1 MSTASTKRK
10 SNSLRRR
17 SLHEEIA
24 DHLRTMIIENELPE
38 GERIDENALCEE
50 LGISRTPLREALK
63 VLQSEGLVTIEP
75 NRGSRVATIT
85 EQEFDELFEVISGLE
100 RMAAELA
107 AERATDAELKRLEQ
121 LQTRMENH
129 YQKEDRQSYFAIN
142 QTIHRAIVAMAKN
155 ESLETLH
162 NQLLNKAGRGRFM
175 AIGSDQRWEEAI
187 DEHRQLLDALKQRQG
202 TQAGQILLEHV
213 RHTGDAAVSALQG
226 KADT

>member
-1 MSTASTKRK
+1 MSTTSTKRK
-10 SNSLRRR
+10 TTSLRRR

-38 GERIDENALCEE
+38 GERIDESALCDE

-129 YQKEDRQSYFAIN
+129 YQKEDRQSYFSIN
-142 QTIHRAIVAMAKN
+142 QMIHRAAQICRHRRLRFEARPQRD
-155 ESLETLH
+155 ETF
-162 NQLLNKAGRGRFM
+162 A
-175 AIGSDQRWEEAI
+175 
-187 DEHRQLLDALKQRQG
+187 
-202 TQAGQILLEHV
+202 
-213 RHTGDAAVSALQG
+213 
-226 KADT
+226 